1 MVGRNDPCPCGSGKK
16 YKKCCLP
23 QDEAGARNRSQ
34 TEETYT
40 NLLRGLS
47 RLPGG
52 LGLAEMTYA
61 RTHFFGEDLSL
72 LDLPQAE
79 YLSFLDWLLFGYQT
93 PPAGESM
100 ADLLVEQM
108 PVGPQKEMLDAWRKT
123 VPSLYRIDLVAGN
136 HMTVADALTGERLV
150 IDMSGAAVEE
160 PGAILAGR
168 FLAVGTTYRPSFD
181 LHRGPDLELIRPLL
195 EAELERL
202 RRAKPEA
209 TMTDFLRLRWPLV
222 RELEGALSVSED
234 DGKVVHVPT
243 ITGPVSGGRTELA
256 ADAPASWQAVH
267 EKLAASASGWTWDA
281 RQRLLRLW
289 VDAAEAMQPKVAKAE
304 PWAAAIAYLYRAKVT
319 GESITQTEIAE
330 QFETSAST
338 VGTKA
343 REITTALSLE
353 AWDDR
358 YADVLAPDW
367 RTQWG
372 AKLFA

>member
-23 QDEAGARNRSQ
+23 QDEAAARNRSQ
-34 TEETYT
+34 TDETYT

-52 LGLAEMTYA
+52 LGLSEMTYA

-79 YLSFLDWLLFGYQT
+79 YLSFLDWLVFGYQT

-108 PVGPQKEMLDAWRKT
+108 PAGPQKEMLEAWRKT
-123 VPSLYRIDLVAGN
+123 VPSLFRVELVAGN
-136 HMTVADALTGERLV
+136 HMTVTDVLTDERLV
-150 IDMSGAAVEE
+150 VDMSGAVTEQ
-160 PGAILAGR
+160 PGTVLAGR
-168 FLAVGTTYRPSFD
+168 FLPVGTGYRPSFD
-181 LHRGPDLELIRPLL
+181 LHRGPDLELVKPLVA
-195 EAELERL
+195 AEVERM
-202 RRAKPEA
+202 RRAHPEA
-209 TMTDFLRLRWPLV
+209 TVVDFLRLRWPLV
-222 RELEGALSVSED
+222 REIEGALAVSEE
-234 DGKVVHVPT
+234 DGKVIQVPS
-243 ITGPVSGGRTELA
+243 ITGPASGGRAELA
-256 ADAPASWQAVH
+256 EGAPEAWQAVH
-267 EKLAASASGWTWDA
+267 AKLAAWATGWTWDA

-304 PWAAAIAYLYRAKVT
+304 PWAAAIAYLYRSKVA
-319 GESITQTEIAE
+319 GESVTQGEIAE

-343 REITTALSLE
+343 REITAALGLE

-358 YADVLAPDW
+358 YADVLSPGW

>member
-23 QDEAGARNRSQ
+23 KDEAAARNRSQ

-40 NLLRGLS
+40 SLLRGLS

-72 LDLPQAE
+72 PELPQAE
-79 YLSFLDWLLFGYQT
+79 YLSFVDWLVFGYQT
-93 PPAGESM
+93 PPGGESM

-108 PVGPQKEMLDAWRKT
+108 PVGPQQEMLESWRKT
-123 VPSLYRIDLVAGN
+123 VPSLYRIDLVSGD

-150 IDMSGAAVEE
+150 VDMTGAATEA
-160 PGAILAGR
+160 PGTVLAGR
-168 FLAVGTTYRPSFD
+168 FLPVGTNYRPSFD
-181 LHRGPDLELIRPLL
+181 LHRGPDLDLVRPLL
-195 EAELERL
+195 EAELERM
-202 RRAKPEA
+202 RRAQPEA
-209 TMTDFLRLRWPLV
+209 TMNDFLRLRWPLV
-222 RELEGALSVSED
+222 REVEGALAVSED
-234 DGKVVHVPT
+234 DGKVVQVPT
-243 ITGPVSGGRTELA
+243 ISGAVSSGRTEITEE
-256 ADAPASWQAVH
+256 APAHWHTVH
-267 EKLAASASGWTWDA
+267 AKLAAYASGWTWDA

-319 GESITQTEIAE
+319 GENVTQTEVAE

-338 VGTKA
+338 MGTKA
-343 REITTALSLE
+343 REITTALGLE

-358 YADVLAPDW
+358 YADVLSPGW

-372 AKLFA
+372 EKLFA